1 VLKNVKP
8 HNPEVVDLT
17 ESIMLRTAIAR
28 ENHAALRSGF
38 AGYPPNPRWNVTK
51 FRAWKTGR
59 QLKEALEHGE
69 MVVRSTDCMLVP
81 AQDQGNSTDEEV
93 RSSQWIDFF
102 SHKKLVLAA

>member
-1 VLKNVKP
+1 
-8 HNPEVVDLT
+8 
-17 ESIMLRTAIAR
+17 MLRTAIAQ

-59 QLKEALEHGE
+59 QLKEALEHGD

-81 AQDQGNSTDEEV
+81 AKDQGNSTDEEV
-93 RSSQWIDFF
+93 RSPQWINFF
-102 SHKKLVLAA
+102 PPKQLALAS